1 MAKFKVTYSS
11 LFIHGVKYRRGDIV
25 ELDSAEGFG
34 TKIEPYH
41 EPVKAEPVKAAPK
54 RTRRKKV
61 EVSDENS

>member
-11 LFIHGVKYRRGDIV
+11 LFVHGVKYRRGDIV
-25 ELDSAEGFG
+25 ELDSAEKFG
-34 TKIEPYH
+34 TKLEPYH
-41 EPVKAEPVKAAPK
+41 EPKVAEPVKAAPK

>member
-11 LFIHGVKYRRGDIV
+11 LFVHGVKHRRGDIV
-25 ELDSAEGFG
+25 ELDSAEKFG
-34 TKIEPYH
+34 TKLEPYH
-41 EPVKAEPVKAAPK
+41 EPKKEEPVKAAPK